1 MKKIQAFVSF
11 ASVALFFI
19 APVSSQ
25 AESGTFETVASF
37 ATNYSKLEHAGQMVT
52 GGSIHGSMS
61 VVKSTGGI
69 FAEKSSTVFDCI
81 VYAKKSDA
89 GLDLEAPC
97 TVTDSGGD
105 KFYYVG
111 RRKAGDMNVGGEG
124 HQEIVGGTGK
134 YAGLS
139 GSCVF
144 KTEYLAGN
152 LAVTHQKCQWSR

>member
-1 MKKIQAFVSF
+1 M
-11 ASVALFFI
+11 LFR
-19 APVSSQ
+19 S
-25 AESGTFETVASF
+25 
-37 ATNYSKLEHAGQMVT
+37 
-52 GGSIHGSMS
+52 
-61 VVKSTGGI
+61 
-69 FAEKSSTVFDCI
+69 
-81 VYAKKSDA
+81 
-89 GLDLEAPC
+89 DLEAPC

-105 KFYYVG
+105 KFYYVA